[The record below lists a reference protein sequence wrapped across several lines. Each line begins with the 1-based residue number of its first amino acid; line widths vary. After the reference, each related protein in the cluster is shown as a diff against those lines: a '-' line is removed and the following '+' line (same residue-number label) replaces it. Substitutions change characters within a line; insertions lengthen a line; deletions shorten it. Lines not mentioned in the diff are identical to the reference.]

1 MTALLATRP
10 GLAAA
15 GARSAKAAAAAAAAA
30 HAAQANAA
38 TAHTGWTRRAR
49 PLLGTLVDIGL
60 APGSPAPAAALA
72 AAFDAIAAVQAA
84 LSRFDAASPISRFQ
98 HLPAGASLPL
108 PACAQR
114 VLHAAQALQQ
124 ASGGLFDI
132 SLGSGPAAWRC
143 QAGRLHKLQP
153 GVQLDLGGIAKGFAV
168 DAAMRALQ
176 RAGCP
181 AAWVNAG
188 GDLRVYGDVALPL
201 HLRDAQHGGV
211 RPLGQLRDGALATSR
226 FAPGSRSGLHR
237 PLVAGG
243 LLPPARPGWQVSV
256 AAPRALW
263 ADALTKIVAASGDV
277 QHPLLTRLGASAWLI
292 VEQPSNP
299 RGDQRG
305 NQHGG

>member
-1 MTALLATRP
+1 MTALACARP
-10 GLAAA
+10 APSAAP
-15 GARSAKAAAAAAAAA
+15 
-30 HAAQANAA
+30 AQA
-38 TAHTGWTRRAR
+38 GWTRRAR

-72 AAFDAIAAVQAA
+72 AAFGAIAAVQAA

-98 HLPAGASLPL
+98 QLPAGASLPL

-114 VLHAAQALQQ
+114 VLRAAQALQQ
-124 ASGGLFDI
+124 ASAGLFDI
-132 SLGSGPAAWRC
+132 SLGSGPAGWRC
-143 QAGRLHKLQP
+143 HAGRLHKLQP
-153 GVQLDLGGIAKGFAV
+153 GVRLDLGGIAKGHAV
-168 DAAMRALQ
+168 DAAVRALQ

-201 HLRDAQHGGV
+201 HLRDAQHGGA
-211 RPLGQLRDGALATSR
+211 RPLGQLRDGALATSH
-226 FAPGSRSGLHR
+226 FAPGSRSNLHR
-237 PLVAGG
+237 PVAADG
-243 LLPPARPGWQVSV
+243 LLPPSTPGWQVSV

-277 QHPLLTRLGASAWLI
+277 QHPLLARLGASAWLLA
-292 VEQPSNP
+292 EQHGN
-299 RGDQRG
+299 QHG

>member
-1 MTALLATRP
+1 MTALLSTRP
-10 GLAAA
+10 GQAAA
-15 GARSAKAAAAAAAAA
+15 SARAAAAATA
-30 HAAQANAA
+30 HAAPADTA

-72 AAFDAIAAVQAA
+72 AAFDAITAVQAA

-114 VLHAAQALQQ
+114 VLRTAQALQQ
-124 ASGGLFDI
+124 ASAGLFDI
-132 SLGSGPAAWRC
+132 SLGSGPAGWRC
-143 QAGRLHKLQP
+143 HAGRLHKLQP
-153 GVQLDLGGIAKGFAV
+153 GVQLDLGGIAKGHAV
-168 DAAMRALQ
+168 DAAVRALQ

-226 FAPGSRSGLHR
+226 FAPGSRSTLHR
-237 PLVAGG
+237 PVAADG
-243 LLPPARPGWQVSV
+243 LLPATRPGWQVSV

-263 ADALTKIVAASGDV
+263 ADALTKIVAASGDM
-277 QHPLLTRLGASAWLI
+277 QHPLLARLGASAWLI
-292 VEQPSNP
+292 AEQP
-299 RGDQRG
+299 DD
-305 NQHGG
+305 QHGG